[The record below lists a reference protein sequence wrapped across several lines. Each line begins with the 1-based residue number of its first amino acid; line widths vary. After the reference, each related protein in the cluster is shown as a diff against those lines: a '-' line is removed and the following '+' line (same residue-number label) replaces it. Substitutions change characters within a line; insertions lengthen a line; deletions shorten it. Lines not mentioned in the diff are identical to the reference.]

1 MDSVTIPLKTT
12 YHDAIS
18 RQRCASCEKTD
29 CIAKGMPRYD
39 VWFEDFD
46 EVGLKINSLSIC
58 QDCYECAVAEYVEF
72 CCYDWSAI
80 WFRFGGNNTTLYR
93 FDSRF
98 RCND

>member
-58 QDCYECAVAEYVEF
+58 RPCYECAVAEYVEF